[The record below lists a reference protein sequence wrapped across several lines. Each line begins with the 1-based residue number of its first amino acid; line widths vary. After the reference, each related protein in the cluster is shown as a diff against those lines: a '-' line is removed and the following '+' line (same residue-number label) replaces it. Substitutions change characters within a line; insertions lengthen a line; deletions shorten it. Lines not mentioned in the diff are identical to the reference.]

1 MPIDRDFTGAHRAPE
16 EGIPLSLYPD
26 YTVGP
31 GIAPGLLSLAGNLR
45 NPGKRSRARHLSA
58 ITAGGE
64 SHPALRT
71 LRPPIVAETR
81 FTIIAARLHR
91 HTTVC
96 AGRWPICHGRSR
108 QLPEACY

>member
-1 MPIDRDFTGAHRAPE
+1 MPIDRDFTGTHVAPE

-31 GIAPGLLSLAGNLR
+31 GITPGLLSLLGCLHNL
-45 NPGKRSRARHLSA
+45 GKRSRARQLSA

-71 LRPPIVAETR
+71 LRPPW
-81 FTIIAARLHR
+81 
-91 HTTVC
+91 
-96 AGRWPICHGRSR
+96 WPRR
-108 QLPEACY
+108 VLP